1 LGYVEPEKDDG
12 YREVLRR
19 RLILEEKSQTPIREV
34 AAQDSTLEKPASAV
48 VIQQTVTRPNPK
60 LNTNPTHGLWALTH
74 RDLRKWYT
82 NPYQLVISLVQ
93 PVIWMGLFGKALN
106 FTSFITAGAGPGV
119 NTNAILQS
127 FFGTTSYFSYLV
139 CGMVV
144 FIVLF
149 NSAFSGMSVVWDRRF
164 GFMNK
169 ALSTPVSR
177 GTIVMGKILQSVGR
191 SLIQAVAVI
200 LIGVALGMETSNF
213 TVLGIAGT
221 FVVIFLVA
229 MALSGLFVMLSLRSS
244 NWQTQMAI
252 INLLNLPLLFASN
265 ALFPVKIMPTWLQ
278 DVVRLNP
285 ISYAIDAIRQLLIG
299 ATGSYALWVD
309 FTVVLGFA
317 AFFSFV
323 GIVMSWRLLSK

>member
-1 LGYVEPEKDDG
+1 MVESERPSMKEQAAQEPKLQQPAVEPATHD
-12 YREVLRR
+12 VV
-19 RLILEEKSQTPIREV
+19 SMPTPKV
-34 AAQDSTLEKPASAV
+34 NKG
-48 VIQQTVTRPNPK
+48 
-60 LNTNPTHGLWALTH
+60 PTHGLWALTK

-82 NPYQLVISLVQ
+82 NPYQLIISLIQ

-106 FTSFITAGAGPGV
+106 FSSFITAGAGASGASQAEV
-119 NTNAILQS
+119 NAALLS

-139 CGMVV
+139 CGMLV
-144 FIVLF
+144 FIVVF

-177 GTIVMGKILQSVGR
+177 GTIVMAKIFQSVGR
-191 SLIQAVAVI
+191 SLIQAVVV
-200 LIGVALGMETSNF
+200 LMIGIALGMETSKL
-213 TVLGIAGT
+213 TVLGVAGT

-229 MALSGLFVMLSLRSS
+229 MGLSGLFVMLSLRSS

-265 ALFPVKIMPTWLQ
+265 ALFPVKIMPSWLQ
-278 DVVRLNP
+278 DVVKVNP
-285 ISYAIDAIRQLLIG
+285 ISYCIDAIRQLLIG
-299 ATGSYALWVD
+299 ATGTYALWVD
-309 FTVVLGFA
+309 FTVAIAFA
-317 AFFSFV
+317 AFFSIV

>member
-1 LGYVEPEKDDG
+1 MVESE
-12 YREVLRR
+12 RV
-19 RLILEEKSQTPIREV
+19 PIKE
-34 AAQDSTLEKPASAV
+34 ATAQDSKIEGPAPIAGER
-48 VIQQTVTRPNPK
+48 TAEMPTPK
-60 LNTNPTHGLWALTH
+60 INKGPTHGLWALTK

-82 NPYQLVISLVQ
+82 NPYQLIISLIQ

-106 FTSFITAGAGPGV
+106 FSSFITAGAGAAGNPGAV
-119 NTNAILQS
+119 TAAMLG

-139 CGMVV
+139 CGMLV
-144 FIVLF
+144 FIVVF

-177 GTIVMGKILQSVGR
+177 GAIVMAKILQSVGR
-191 SLIQAVAVI
+191 SLIQAVVV
-200 LIGVALGMETSNF
+200 LFIGIALGMDTGS
-213 TVLGIAGT
+213 LSAAGIAGT
-221 FVVIFLVA
+221 FVIIFLVA
-229 MALSGLFVMLSLRSS
+229 MGLSGLFVMLSLRSS

-278 DVVRLNP
+278 DVVKVNP
-285 ISYAIDAIRQLLIG
+285 ISYCSDASRQLLIG
-299 ATGSYALWVD
+299 ATGTYALWVD
-309 FTVVLGFA
+309 LSVAIGFA
-317 AFFSFV
+317 AFFSIV

>member
-1 LGYVEPEKDDG
+1 L
-12 YREVLRR
+12 
-19 RLILEEKSQTPIREV
+19 
-34 AAQDSTLEKPASAV
+34 
-48 VIQQTVTRPNPK
+48 
-60 LNTNPTHGLWALTH
+60 TN

-82 NPYQLVISLVQ
+82 NPYQLIISLIQ

-106 FTSFITAGAGPGV
+106 FGSLLSAGAGASGGNP
-119 NTNAILQS
+119 NAFMNSL
-127 FFGTTSYFSYLV
+127 FGTTSYFSYLV
-139 CGMVV
+139 CGMLI

-149 NSAFSGMSVVWDRRF
+149 SSTFAGMSVVWDRRF

-177 GTIVMGKILQSVGR
+177 GTIVMGKVLQSVIR
-191 SLIQAVAVI
+191 SVIQAGVVL
-200 LIGVALGMETSNF
+200 LIGIALGMETSNL
-213 TVLGIAGT
+213 TVLGLAGA

-229 MALSGLFVMLSLRSS
+229 MGLSGLFVMLSLRST

-265 ALFPVKIMPTWLQ
+265 ALFPMGNPLFGAPVWLQ
-278 DVVRLNP
+278 DVVKVNP
-285 ISYAIDAIRQLLIG
+285 VSYAVDGIRQLLIG

-317 AFFSFV
+317 AFFSVV